1 MHIPQMSEPF
11 GKGCHEVQSAVVAV
25 QALQISYYNPDTTIC
40 TSLQPLLKAQQLPR
54 HCKNCHSLLSG
65 HYWEVM
71 QCPSGG
77 FCLLAKFVRNV
88 KMSREFTSSMSC
100 LDIKNIFPGIIHN
113 HCIYTNFV

>member
-1 MHIPQMSEPF
+1 MQIPQMSEPF
-11 GKGCHEVQSAVVAV
+11 GKGCHEVQRAVVAV
-25 QALQISYYNPDTTIC
+25 QALQISYYDPDTTIC

-77 FCLLAKFVRNV
+77 LFLLDKICQ
-88 KMSREFTSSMSC
+88 KCKKSSQAAS
-100 LDIKNIFPGIIHN
+100 LVW
-113 HCIYTNFV
+113 T